1 MKRLVSLI
9 ATIAIATFLI
19 AANAQDTSM
28 IVNDAYT
35 TSKTKNNTYGDHGNV
50 TLDKSF
56 IWSIGIEP
64 SIPVGH
70 FHDYAGFGFGASLQG
85 EIKPGKNVGITINA
99 GYIAYPGKTV
109 DSFDYSNFKYWPV
122 MGGLKIYMGKAYLH
136 GQAGAG
142 FGTEGLGTSFW
153 YGAGLGINF
162 SKRIDAELRYAGW
175 KQQEI
180 FATNGNGGI
189 YGGSGNGGNGGDGGG
204 GGYGGHYS
212 TIGLRLAVNF

>member
-1 MKRLVSLI
+1 MKKIVFI
-9 ATIAIATFLI
+9 ITIAAYSISM
-19 AANAQDTSM
+19 NAQDSTV
-28 IVNDAYT
+28 IANDTYAG
-35 TSKTKNNTYGDHGNV
+35 KNKKDSYNSNT

-56 IWSIGIEP
+56 IWSIGVEP

-70 FHDYAGFGFGASLQG
+70 FHDLAGFGFGASLQG

-99 GYIAYPGKTV
+99 GYIAYGGKTV
-109 DSFDYSNFKYWPV
+109 DSFKYSTFKYWPV

-142 FGTEGLGTSFW
+142 FGTQGLGTSFW
-153 YGAGLGINF
+153 YGAGIGTNF

-175 KQQEI
+175 KQQVVSS
-180 FATNGNGGI
+180 TNGNGSVYTGTP
-189 YGGSGNGGNGGDGGG
+189 GGTG

-212 TIGLRLAVNF
+212 TIGLRLAINF

>member
-1 MKRLVSLI
+1 MKKVSL
-9 ATIAIATFLI
+9 LI
-19 AANAQDTSM
+19 FVTSVLISANAQDSSVTATDNYS
-28 IVNDAYT
+28 V
-35 TSKTKNNTYGDHGNV
+35 KTKNHNYGNV

-70 FHDYAGFGFGASLQG
+70 FHDYAGFGFGSSLQG

-99 GYIAYPGKTV
+99 GYIAYSGKTV
-109 DSFDYSNFKYWPV
+109 DSFKYSSFKYWPV

-142 FGTEGLGTSFW
+142 FGTNELGTSFW

-162 SKRIDAELRYAGW
+162 TKRIDAELRYAGW
-175 KQQEI
+175 KQSEV
-180 FATNGNGGI
+180 TSGSGNSGGI
-189 YGGSGNGGNGGDGGG
+189 YGDGGG